1 MKIEYS
7 LWQGSNL
14 LSVGNIATNIL
25 DIDKLIET
33 LNKSK
38 QAEKVKFA
46 ANIMKIEV
54 QA

>member
-25 DIDKLIET
+25 DIDKLVEQ

-38 QAEKVKFA
+38 QAEKVPFK
-46 ANIMKIEV
+46 ANVMKIEV
-54 QA
+54 Q